1 VAVDEESGFMKT
13 MRFAPW
19 LALIVLL
26 APPVARADLYA
37 AEAAAG
43 AKDFPRAFELFR
55 ELAELGHTRAQENL
69 AVMYVNGEGVK
80 RDNVLGYAWAALA
93 KEGGGGE
100 AAAGIIAQLDPHM
113 NAAARA
119 RVAELQAQF
128 GKAALQERLLPKP
141 YVPGTVG
148 KRPCGMRSVVDPNAF
163 YPVQAKRQ
171 EISGTVLVEARV
183 APDGRA
189 RNVRALYSLPAGVFD
204 EAGRR
209 VALANTYSPPVEN
222 GVAVACT
229 IRFKVNF
236 SIRYESGRT
245 AALTVQPEIL
255 SDIRSNAEA
264 GDPRSQLNYGLALE
278 TRSELNIDK
287 ERPADWYLKAAQGG
301 IPTAQFLV
309 GRQLIIAAEAGL
321 ETDDRKGLTWLQMA
335 ADAGQVDAQTVLASY
350 LLRKNTAD
358 APMRAQA
365 LLDQAAA
372 SGHRDGKFYLAGLLA
387 TGPDATRRDPRRAL
401 ELLEQV
407 KSELDYD
414 PMFFEVRA
422 AANAQLGDFAKAQ
435 EDQKLALQK
444 AKKLGWNTKDQQA
457 RLESY
462 AASKP
467 WTGNLFAF

>member
-1 VAVDEESGFMKT
+1 
-13 MRFAPW
+13 MRPMV
-19 LALIVLL
+19 LALML
-26 APPVARADLYA
+26 ALVVVPMSPAAKADLYA
-37 AEAAAG
+37 AEAANK
-43 AKDFPRAFELFR
+43 AKDYARAYELFR
-55 ELAELGHTRAQENL
+55 ELAELGHTFAQENL

-80 RDNVLGYAWAALA
+80 RDNVLGYAWAAIA
-93 KEGGGGE
+93 KEGGGD
-100 AAAGIIAQLDPHM
+100 AVAGILVQLEPHL
-113 NAAARA
+113 NAAARS
-119 RVAELQAQF
+119 RVAEVQAQF
-128 GKAALQERLLPKP
+128 GKAALQDRLLPKP

-148 KRPCGMRSVVDPNAF
+148 KRPCGMRSVADPNAF
-163 YPVQAKRQ
+163 YPPNAKRQ

-209 VALANTYSPPVEN
+209 VALSNVYAPPVEN

-236 SIRYESGRT
+236 SIRYESGRSD
-245 AALTVQPEIL
+245 AVTVEPKIL
-255 SDIRSNAEA
+255 SELRANAEA

-278 TRSELNIDK
+278 MMRSDLNVDK
-287 ERPADWYLKAAQGG
+287 ERPGDWYLKAAQGG
-301 IPTAQFLV
+301 IPSAQFLV
-309 GRQLIIAAEAGL
+309 GRQLITAAESGL

-335 ADAGQVDAQTVLASY
+335 ADAGQADAQTALASY

-358 APMRAQA
+358 SPIRAQA
-365 LLDQAAA
+365 LLDKAAA
-372 SGHRDGKFYLAGLLA
+372 SGYRDGKFYLAGLLA
-387 TGPDATRRDPRRAL
+387 TGPEATRRDPRRAL

-407 KSELDYD
+407 KSELDFD
-414 PMFFEVRA
+414 PTFFEVRA
-422 AANAQLGDFAKAQ
+422 AANAQLGDFAEAQ
-435 EDQKLALQK
+435 KDQKLALQK
-444 AKKLGWNTKDQQA
+444 ARKLGWNLEDQQA